1 MKTGR
6 QRWSD
11 AMEFLD
17 PQFKKNPRPF
27 ILQSLMALATFFIV
41 LLFVEKV
48 TQVVIVAALGASTFI
63 VFSMPHTMTAAP
75 RRLIG
80 GHFMGLVSGSVC
92 HFLFIDGLS
101 VNLNQ
106 STALLALTFGV
117 AIALAMFLM
126 AVTNTEHP
134 PAAATS
140 IGLLMAGWSWSA
152 ILFVLLFAGL
162 LAIIHYALRRYLV
175 NLF

>member
-1 MKTGR
+1 
-6 QRWSD
+6 
-11 AMEFLD
+11 MEILD
-17 PQFKKNPRPF
+17 PHFKKSPKPY
-27 ILQSLMALATFFIV
+27 IVQSLLALATFFVV

-63 VFSMPHTMTAAP
+63 VFSMPHTMTALP

-80 GHFMGLVSGSVC
+80 GHVVGLVSGSVC
-92 HFLFIDGLS
+92 HFLFVDGLS
-101 VNLNQ
+101 LDMTE
-106 STALLALTFGV
+106 STALLAFTFAL

-126 AVTNTEHP
+126 AITNTEHP

-140 IGLLMAGWSWSA
+140 IGLLMAGWSWAA

-162 LAIIHYALRRYLV
+162 LAVIHYVLRRYLV

>member
-1 MKTGR
+1 
-6 QRWSD
+6 
-11 AMEFLD
+11 MEILD
-17 PQFKKNPRPF
+17 PHFKKNPRPF
-27 ILQSLMALATFFIV
+27 IIQSLLALATFFVV

-63 VFSMPHTMTAAP
+63 IFSMPHTMTARP

-80 GHFMGLVSGSVC
+80 GHLVGLVSGSIC
-92 HFLFIDGLS
+92 HFLFVDRLS
-101 VNLNQ
+101 VNINE
-106 STALLALTFGV
+106 STVLLAVTFAV

-152 ILFVLLFAGL
+152 ILFVLLFAAL
-162 LAIIHYALRRYLV
+162 LAVIHYVLRRYLV

>member
-1 MKTGR
+1 
-6 QRWSD
+6 
-11 AMEFLD
+11 MELLD
-17 PQFKKNPRPF
+17 PFFKKNPKPF
-27 ILQSLMALATFFIV
+27 VIQSLLALATFFVV

-80 GHFMGLVSGSVC
+80 GHVVGLVSGSIC
-92 HFLFIDGLS
+92 HFLCIDGLS
-101 VNLNQ
+101 VNITE
-106 STALLALTFGV
+106 STALLALTFAV

-140 IGLLMAGWSWSA
+140 IGLLMAGWSWAA

-162 LAIIHYALRRYLV
+162 LAVIHHVLRRYLV

>member
-1 MKTGR
+1 MKTVRR
-6 QRWSD
+6 QRFN
-11 AMEFLD
+11 MEILD
-17 PQFKKNPRPF
+17 PHFKQNPRAY
-27 ILQSLMALATFFIV
+27 IIQSLLALAVFFVV

-63 VFSMPHTMTAAP
+63 VFSMPHTITAEP

-80 GHFMGLVSGSVC
+80 GHAMGLISGSLC
-92 HFLFIDGLS
+92 HFFFVNGLS
-101 VNLNQ
+101 LNTNE
-106 STALLALTFGV
+106 STALLAFTFAV

-126 AVTNTEHP
+126 AITNTEHP

-140 IGLLMAGWSWSA
+140 IGLLMAGWSWAA

-162 LAIIHYALRRYLV
+162 LAIIHYVLRRYLV

>member
-1 MKTGR
+1 MKIGR
-6 QRWSD
+6 RPGSD
-11 AMEFLD
+11 MEILD
-17 PQFKKNPRPF
+17 PHFKKNPRPY
-27 ILQSLMALATFFIV
+27 IVQSLLALATFLIV

-63 VFSMPHTMTAAP
+63 VFSMPHTMTAKP

-80 GHFMGLVSGSVC
+80 GHVMGLVSGSIC
-92 HFLFIDGLS
+92 HFLFVDGLS
-101 VNLNQ
+101 ADMNE
-106 STALLALTFGV
+106 STALLAFTFAL

-126 AVTNTEHP
+126 AITNTEHP

-140 IGLLMAGWSWSA
+140 IGLLMAGWSWAA
-152 ILFVLLFAGL
+152 ILFVLIFAGL
-162 LAIIHYALRRYLV
+162 LALIHYALRRYLV

>member
-1 MKTGR
+1 
-6 QRWSD
+6 
-11 AMEFLD
+11 MEILD
-17 PQFKKNPRPF
+17 PHFKKNPWAYIVQS
-27 ILQSLMALATFFIV
+27 ILALATFFVV

-63 VFSMPHTMTAAP
+63 VFSMPHTMTARP

-80 GHFMGLVSGSVC
+80 GHTVGLISGTVS
-92 HFLFIDGLS
+92 HLLFVDSLS
-101 VNLNQ
+101 VNINE
-106 STALLALTFGV
+106 STVLLALTFAC
-117 AIALAMFLM
+117 AIALSMFLM

-140 IGLLMAGWSWSA
+140 IGLLLAGLSWA
-152 ILFVLLFAGL
+152 PILFVLLFAGL
-162 LAIIHYALRRYLV
+162 LSIIHYVLRRYLI

>member
-1 MKTGR
+1 
-6 QRWSD
+6 
-11 AMEFLD
+11 MEILD
-17 PQFKKNPRPF
+17 PHFKKNPRPF
-27 ILQSLMALATFFIV
+27 IIQSLLALATFFVV

-63 VFSMPHTMTAAP
+63 IFSMPHTMTARP

-80 GHFMGLVSGSVC
+80 GHFVGLVSGSIC
-92 HFLFIDGLS
+92 HFLFVDRLS
-101 VNLNQ
+101 VNINE
-106 STALLALTFGV
+106 STVLLAMTFAM

-152 ILFVLLFAGL
+152 ILFVLLFAAL
-162 LAIIHYALRRYLV
+162 LAIIHYVLRRYLV